1 MKKIIFSI
9 AFFTLSFLSI
19 NAQEISDSTLGIRLG
34 DNGGVGGEISYQ
46 FKKNDSNRIELNLGL
61 RDSDGVS
68 AYKLTGTYQW
78 VWDLDE
84 LSENFNWYAGF
95 GGGVGTWKVKALDE
109 SSTVVVATGVVGI
122 EYSFEFPLL
131 LSLDIRP
138 EFGFNDAY
146 DGLNSDIALGIR
158 YQF

>member
-1 MKKIIFSI
+1 MKKNILTLLV
-9 AFFTLSFLSI
+9 FTISVLSM
-19 NAQEISDSTLGIRLG
+19 NAQEISDKTLGFRLG
-34 DNGGVGGEISYQ
+34 DNGGIGGEISYQ
-46 FKKNDSNRIELNLGL
+46 FAKNDANRIELNLGL
-61 RDSDGVS
+61 RDSNGVS

-95 GGGVGTWKVKALDE
+95 GGGVGSWKNKALDA
-109 SSTVVVATGVVGI
+109 SSTVLVATGVVGI
-122 EYSFEFPLL
+122 EYNFEFPLL